1 MVEFREFGLAQ
12 GCLDSDGADDDDG
25 GGSSDCDRKDG
36 RESVEFN
43 RLWGAFMLY
52 VNPLRYLWDCI

>member
-1 MVEFREFGLAQ
+1 MRVRSENINKWFSVMVEFREFGLAQ

-43 RLWGAFMLY
+43 RL
-52 VNPLRYLWDCI
+52 